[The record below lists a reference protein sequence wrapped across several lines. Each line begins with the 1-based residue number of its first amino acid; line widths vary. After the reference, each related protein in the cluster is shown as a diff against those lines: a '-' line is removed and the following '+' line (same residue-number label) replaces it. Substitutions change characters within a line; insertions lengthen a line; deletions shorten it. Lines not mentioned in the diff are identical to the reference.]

1 MNSNEILDI
10 IIKSG
15 LLSVLLG
22 LVISLIKFA
31 KTYIDNKTKETSAK
45 IKDQT
50 TRESIDI
57 VESCIT
63 TVVLELSQTIVDDL
77 KDKAADGKLTDEEKA
92 SVRNLAVAKV
102 QQLMTD
108 EVYTTL
114 GEVFGNT
121 EKWIEEKI
129 EAEVK
134 KIKIGNT

>member
-31 KTYIDNKTKETSAK
+31 KVYLDNKTKETSVK
-45 IKDQT
+45 IKEET
-50 TRESIDI
+50 VKKSIEL

-77 KDKAADGKLTDEEKA
+77 KDKSADGKLTDEEK
-92 SVRNLAVAKV
+92 VNIRNLAVEKV
-102 QQLMTD
+102 KQLMTD
-108 EVYTTL
+108 DVYTTL
-114 GEVFGNT
+114 DEVFGSA
-121 EKWIEEKI
+121 EKWIIEKI

-134 KIKIGNT
+134 KIKSN